1 VSISD
6 IEVFMKEFYKAKE
19 SYQKG
24 LELDHDNTACKE
36 GLRKVVEKLSW
47 GRSNMSDDD
56 KKEQAAHAMAD
67 PAIQSILTDP
77 VIQQVLRDFQENP
90 TSAQEAM
97 RNAGVR
103 QKIQTLIEA
112 GIIETA

>member
-1 VSISD
+1 
-6 IEVFMKEFYKAKE
+6 MKEFYKAKE

>member
-1 VSISD
+1 
-6 IEVFMKEFYKAKE
+6 MKEYYKAKE
-19 SYQKG
+19 SYQTG
-24 LELDHDNTACKE
+24 LELDANNAACKD
-36 GLRKVVEKLSW
+36 GLRKAVEKLTW
-47 GRSNMSDDD
+47 GRSHMSADD

-90 TSAQEAM
+90 SAAQEAM
-97 RNAGVR
+97 ANAGVR
-103 QKIQTLIEA
+103 QKIQTLIDA

>member
-1 VSISD
+1 
-6 IEVFMKEFYKAKE
+6 MKEYYKAKE

-24 LELDHDNTACKE
+24 LELDHDNASCKE
-36 GLRKVVEKLSW
+36 GLRKTIEKLSY
-47 GRSNMSDDD
+47 GRRDMSDED

-67 PAIQSILTDP
+67 PAIQSIVSDP

-90 TSAQEAM
+90 QAAQDAM
-97 RNAGVR
+97 KNAGVR

-112 GIIETA
+112 GIIETG